1 MKVIIFGGDGYLG
14 WPTAMHLSKN
24 NIEVYC
30 VDNFSKRK
38 IELENGI
45 KPLFNIE
52 TMQNRVKIWNKK
64 ANALKKI
71 KFIYG
76 DLLNHRFLYEVVNKF
91 KPDAVIHYAEQPS
104 APYSMA
110 GREQAVF
117 SQHNNIIGSL
127 NLLFAIKKY
136 SPSCHIV
143 KLGTMG
149 TYGTPNI
156 AIEEGFLKIK
166 HKGRSDTVQ
175 FPMKPQSFYHLSKA
189 ADSLNL
195 SFACRVW
202 GLRATDL
209 NQGVVY
215 GSDTNETNLSE
226 ELNTSFHYDHLFGTV
241 INRFLVEASENIPLT
256 IYGGGEQK
264 RTFLNIKDTLK
275 CVELALKNPAKKGEY
290 KVRNQFTEI
299 FSIKELANKVFA
311 AGKNIGIKVKI
322 NNIKNPRVE
331 MSKHYYEPS
340 NKSFIKIGL
349 KPALLKI
356 KYLEEQILKIKN
368 NKNRKIIRDIIS
380 PNVQWN
386 QKD

>member
-1 MKVIIFGGDGYLG
+1 
-14 WPTAMHLSKN
+14 
-24 NIEVYC
+24 
-30 VDNFSKRK
+30 
-38 IELENGI
+38 
-45 KPLFNIE
+45 
-52 TMQNRVKIWNKK
+52 
-64 ANALKKI
+64 
-71 KFIYG
+71 
-76 DLLNHRFLYEVVNKF
+76 
-91 KPDAVIHYAEQPS
+91 
-104 APYSMA
+104 
-110 GREQAVF
+110 
-117 SQHNNIIGSL
+117 
-127 NLLFAIKKY
+127 
-136 SPSCHIV
+136 
-143 KLGTMG
+143 
-149 TYGTPNI
+149 
-156 AIEEGFLKIK
+156 
-166 HKGRSDTVQ
+166 
-175 FPMKPQSFYHLSKA
+175 MKPQSFYHLSKA

-195 SFACRVW
+195 AFACRVW

-215 GSDTNETNLSE
+215 GTDTNETNLSE

-349 KPALLKI
+349 KPTLLKI

-386 QKD
+386 QKN